1 MDLKE
6 RILVALGLQ
15 KDEVSLAVQEKLEDG
30 TIVVS
35 NAESLEV
42 GADISVL
49 TEDGTQE
56 PLQPGDYTLESGVMI
71 VVEEAGII
79 AEIKEVEEEEVEDET
94 PTEEEVEEEV
104 EEVEASSDD
113 EVSEEVVETTQP
125 KKIKEIKEYEFS
137 KEEIITEITNV
148 VSELLSEA
156 QKDVESIRAELADMK
171 GYQATMEE
179 ENVSLS
185 NEVAKLSAE
194 PAATPESL
202 NKFSKNTIVEPTL
215 AERKRWTTKDRLR
228 YNLSKINN

>member
-79 AEIKEVEEEEVEDET
+79 AEI
-94 PTEEEVEEEV
+94 
-104 EEVEASSDD
+104 
-113 EVSEEVVETTQP
+113 
-125 KKIKEIKEYEFS
+125 
-137 KEEIITEITNV
+137 
-148 VSELLSEA
+148 
-156 QKDVESIRAELADMK
+156 
-171 GYQATMEE
+171 
-179 ENVSLS
+179 
-185 NEVAKLSAE
+185 
-194 PAATPESL
+194 
-202 NKFSKNTIVEPTL
+202 
-215 AERKRWTTKDRLR
+215 
-228 YNLSKINN
+228 